1 MSSETGGKI
10 DGGHKGIER
19 GLRRRGLRGAPRV
32 DWSRE
37 EGGNGVRRREWPA
50 GNTKG
55 PAVLGH

>member
-1 MSSETGGKI
+1 M
-10 DGGHKGIER
+10 ER
-19 GLRRRGLRGAPRV
+19 GPRRRGLRGAPRV